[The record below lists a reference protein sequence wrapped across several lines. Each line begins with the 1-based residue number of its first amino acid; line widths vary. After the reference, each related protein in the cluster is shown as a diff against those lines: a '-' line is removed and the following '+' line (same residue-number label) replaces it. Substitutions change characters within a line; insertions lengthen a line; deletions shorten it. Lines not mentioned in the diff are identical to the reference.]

1 MLIFEDPVM
10 GIEDSP
16 FPLFLFLT
24 QEARKWDGDILRNKL
39 SEGSHIPLA
48 MERDIKVVMRNIVV
62 YGKRSSEKYYL
73 KTEGSD
79 PFESCKSMYVL
90 CIEEDGWFKGEGM

>member
-1 MLIFEDPVM
+1 
-10 GIEDSP
+10 
-16 FPLFLFLT
+16 
-24 QEARKWDGDILRNKL
+24 
-39 SEGSHIPLA
+39 
-48 MERDIKVVMRNIVV
+48 METDKKVVMRNIVI

-90 CIEEDGWFKGEGM
+90 CIEEDAWFKGKGM